1 MAGLHDVFALTETC
15 GAQSGLQVNL
25 TPLGARRFLGAPMAE
40 IANQVVSVED
50 VLGTAGSRLTAELR
64 DAPGWAARFDL
75 LDAIIARRC
84 DAAPAV
90 SPLAAAGWHRL
101 GATGGR
107 LAIGTLA
114 AELASSRKHLI
125 AVFRDQ
131 IGLPPKTVA
140 RVLRFQRAI
149 RLYDGGGASWVDV
162 AYACGYAD
170 QAHFIKDFRRFAG
183 ATPQAFLATR
193 HPGEGAAATV

>member
-1 MAGLHDVFALTETC
+1 MR
-15 GAQSGLQVNL
+15 S
-25 TPLGARRFLGAPMAE
+25 
-40 IANQVVSVED
+40 S
-50 VLGTAGSRLTAELR
+50 
-64 DAPGWAARFDL
+64 
-75 LDAIIARRC
+75 
-84 DAAPAV
+84 PA
-90 SPLAAAGWHRL
+90 
-101 GATGGR
+101 GATPR
-107 LAIGTLA
+107 LPSRPLPPPAGTGSERPA
-114 AELASSRKHLI
+114 AELECSRKHLI

-170 QAHFIKDFRRFAG
+170 EAHFIKDFRRFAG